1 MMGVYGLASFNVSQ
15 QAREF
20 GIRLA
25 LGAQRGE
32 VIRMVLR
39 RGLRQVTLG
48 FAVGLPFCLAGAPL
62 LSSILVGLPPIDPIA
77 FVGVSL
83 LLAGMAAVASY
94 LPARR
99 AAKVDPMQALRCE

>member
-1 MMGVYGLASFNVSQ
+1 MMGVYGLASFSVSQ
-15 QAREF
+15 QTREF

-32 VIRMVLR
+32 VIRLVLR
-39 RGLRQVTLG
+39 RGLRQVALG

-62 LSSILVGLPPIDPIA
+62 LSSILVGLPPIDLIA
-77 FVGVSL
+77 FLGVAL
-83 LLAGMAAVASY
+83 MLAGMAAVACY

-99 AAKVDPMQALRCE
+99 AAKLDPMEALRYE